1 MKNFLKLLIEYLKEG
16 LGCLLAFVIFGGLVA
31 GAIFLPIFRIILAVA
46 LLFFIFVILVCFTVT
61 YVDFTSF
68 SEMEFSDL
76 KMRYLKNSKNYAY
89 FRNYFEYTLRLIV
102 DILVDILFA
111 ICCFGTLVYY
121 LYWIFLSE
129 HFKTLWQNVIYFGF

>member
-16 LGCLLAFVIFGGLVA
+16 LGCLLAIVILGGLIA

-46 LLFFIFVILVCFTVT
+46 LLFFIFVILVYFTIT

-68 SEMEFSDL
+68 SEMEFSDS
-76 KMRYLKNSKNYAY
+76 KKRYLKNSKSYSY
-89 FRNYFEYTLRLIV
+89 FRNYFEDTLRLIV
-102 DILVDILFA
+102 NIFFTIG
-111 ICCFGTLVYY
+111 CFGALVYY

-129 HFKTLWQNVIYFGF
+129 HFKTLWQNIIYFGF

>member
-16 LGCLLAFVIFGGLVA
+16 LGCLLAIVILGGLIA

-46 LLFFIFVILVCFTVT
+46 LLFSIFVGLVWMTVSCLE
-61 YVDFTSF
+61 FTSF
-68 SEMEFSDL
+68 HEMEFSDS
-76 KMRYLKNSKNYAY
+76 KGSYLKNSKSYAY
-89 FRNYFEYTLRLIV
+89 FRNYFEDTLRFIG
-102 DILVDILFA
+102 DILLTIFCLGVL
-111 ICCFGTLVYY
+111 GYY